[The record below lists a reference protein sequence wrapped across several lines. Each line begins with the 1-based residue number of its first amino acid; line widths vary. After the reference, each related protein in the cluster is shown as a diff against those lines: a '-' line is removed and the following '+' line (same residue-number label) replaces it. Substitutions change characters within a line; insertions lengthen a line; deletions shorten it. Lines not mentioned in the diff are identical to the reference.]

1 MISEQDIIHLQTVVN
16 KLKAAG
22 RYEELLSIVGVP
34 TLQQMNLE
42 AAKARLSPLVIT
54 SDYRF
59 LLPTYKKEVVLPP
72 IHKALYILFLN
83 HPEGIEYK
91 RLVEYKEELT
101 GLYRSIGTRIND
113 QVIAKSI
120 DRLVSPLDNSVNE
133 KAARIKSTFAMC
145 MDEYQLSY
153 YVISSHTV
161 RHIEGSSR
169 IWFERKK
176 SISLPRQLIKMEF
189 QQKQEVL

>member
-1 MISEQDIIHLQTVVN
+1 MITEQDIIHLQTVVN
-16 KLKAAG
+16 ELKTAG
-22 RYEELLSIVGVP
+22 RYEELLSIVGVSA
-34 TLQQMNLE
+34 LQQLNLE

-59 LLPTYKKEVVLPP
+59 LLPAYKKEVVLPP

-91 RLVEYKEELT
+91 RLVDYKEELT
-101 GLYRSIGTRIND
+101 ELYRNIGTRINN
-113 QVIAKSI
+113 QVIEKSI

-153 YVISSHTV
+153 YVISNHTV

-176 SISLPRQLIKMEF
+176 SISLPRELVTMDF
-189 QQKQEVL
+189 R

>member
-1 MISEQDIIHLQTVVN
+1 MITEQNIIHLQTVV
-16 KLKAAG
+16 KELKTAG
-22 RYEELLSIVGVP
+22 RYEELLSIVGVSA
-34 TLQQMNLE
+34 LQQLNLE
-42 AAKARLSPLVIT
+42 AAKARLSPFVIT

-59 LLPTYKKEVVLPP
+59 LLPAYKKEVVLPP

-91 RLVEYKEELT
+91 RLVDHKEELT
-101 GLYRSIGTRIND
+101 DLYRNIGTRINS
-113 QVIAKSI
+113 QVIEKSI

-153 YVISSHTV
+153 YVISNHTV

-176 SISLPRQLIKMEF
+176 SISLPRELVTMEF
-189 QQKQEVL
+189 QLK